1 MKNLV
6 KYHNDLNTI
15 SMRNWTAEDMNFFFG
30 VISKIRDKGT
40 KEMTLNT
47 DEIKGLIDY
56 TDRNYRWVETLDRIT
71 NKVAGLLYV
80 ERTSKRIAYFNM
92 FQRFVIDIENKTLN
106 VKVSDD
112 FEYIVNKLT
121 KNFTTWE
128 LAEFTSLRSTYSKTM
143 YRILKQWRTIG
154 SKEIEIK
161 AFRELLDIP
170 KTYNISSIN
179 RAVIG
184 PIKKELPEYFKDLKI
199 KTIKANTQGTPVIAY
214 KFTWIPEQTSNWI
227 PDKFNKTTPSKKQT
241 YKPYKK
247 KRYRSKNSSQEAKE
261 FAERAREKRFA
272 RMLEQ
277 KEQEQTGEEI
287 LEEMQNLNKEQGEN
301 EI

>member
-214 KFTWIPEQTSNWI
+214 KFTWIPEQTSSWDPN
-227 PDKFNKTTPSKKQT
+227 KFNKTIPSKKQT
-241 YKPYKK
+241 YKTHKK
-247 KRYRSKNSSQEAKE
+247 KRYRSKNGSIEAKE
-261 FAERAREKRFA
+261 FAERAREERFA
-272 RMLEQ
+272 RMLAEKEKE
-277 KEQEQTGEEI
+277 KEQGQTGEE
-287 LEEMQNLNKEQGEN
+287 K
-301 EI
+301 

>member
-214 KFTWIPEQTSNWI
+214 KFTWIPEQTSSWDPN
-227 PDKFNKTTPSKKQT
+227 KFNNKIPSSKKT
-241 YKPYKK
+241 RKK
-247 KRYRSKNSSQEAKE
+247 KPYRSKNGSIEAKE
-261 FAERAREKRFA
+261 FAERAREERFA
-272 RMLEQ
+272 RMLAEKEKE
-277 KEQEQTGEEI
+277 KEQGQTGEEI
-287 LEEMQNLNKEQGEN
+287 LEEIRKEEGKDER
-301 EI
+301 I